1 MRNIA
6 KEKIVTVRN
15 TAYDSHNDA
24 HEHFADKYLTDL
36 KGTNKLKMIDLVL
49 FSDWLKQA
57 GIPKFEITDLKTAKK
72 WHEPIKTIQNVRL
85 KLTKLNIIFFNKHV
99 KAGKL
104 YCEYHFGK
112 KAVYQE
118 KYFEQVFGEDYM
130 TCSAVITQ
138 YTQNE
143 IENRLAESELEE
155 FEKDDIHNLISECV
169 GRKVAR
175 RQVFKVVG
183 NR

>member
-72 WHEPIKTIQNVRL
+72 WHEPIKTVQNVRL

-130 TCSAVITQ
+130 TCSAVITK
-138 YTQNE
+138 YTQDE
-143 IENRLAESELEE
+143 IDTLLFQADLKDC
-155 FEKDDIHNLISECV
+155 EKEDIYGLLSECV
-169 GRKVAR
+169 GRKLKK
-175 RQVFKVVG
+175 RQAFRVV
-183 NR
+183 NA

>member
-72 WHEPIKTIQNVRL
+72 WHEPIKTVQNVRL

-130 TCSAVITQ
+130 TCSAVITK
-138 YTQNE
+138 YTQDDINML
-143 IENRLAESELEE
+143 IDKSELKD
-155 FEKDDIHNLISECV
+155 FEKTDIYSLLDECV
-169 GRKVAR
+169 GRKLKK
-175 RQVFKVVG
+175 RQAFRVV
-183 NR
+183 NS